1 MLISES
7 GKDTFAAS
15 SVRKNEL
22 RCVLLLCG
30 PHSLQGLAEGIDY
43 MHHHYPGIF
52 LCLSSGVP
60 ESEKIKGRQNM
71 QADGIPRRFRAGI
84 PPAFTVFIYCSSFTV
99 LHLRV
104 SYYYSVFAGRLSD
117 HAPVPSH
124 LSQCQIGRRRESYR
138 QELRFL

>member
-1 MLISES
+1 MSPKIKRVVALLGVVILVGLYLITLILAFVDPTAS
-7 GKDTFAAS
+7 KDWLKAS
-15 SVRKNEL
+15 IICTIIIPV
-22 RCVLLLCG
+22 
-30 PHSLQGLAEGIDY
+30 
-43 MHHHYPGIF
+43 F
-52 LCLSSGVP
+52 
-60 ESEKIKGRQNM
+60 SEKIKGRQNM